1 MGKEKKKT
9 AKKETNVKEEKV
21 TKKEAKEVAKAKV
34 KKVEKKKDKKKDK
47 KENIFKRIVGFFK
60 GVKSEWGKITWPQ
73 KQQVVA
79 QTIVVL
85 VIVTFLTAVVYL
97 IDIGFKGLFQFL
109 KLS

>member
-1 MGKEKKKT
+1 MSN
-9 AKKETNVKEEKV
+9 ANTNQQNI
-21 TKKEAKEVAKAKV
+21 
-34 KKVEKKKDKKKDK
+34 KDKTTTY
-47 KENIFKRIVGFFK
+47 FK

-79 QTIVVL
+79 ETIVVL